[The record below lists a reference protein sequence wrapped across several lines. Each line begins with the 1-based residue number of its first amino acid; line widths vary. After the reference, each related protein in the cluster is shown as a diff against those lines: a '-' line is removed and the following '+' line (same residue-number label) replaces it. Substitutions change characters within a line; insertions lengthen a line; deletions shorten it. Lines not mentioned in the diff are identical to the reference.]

1 MSYFIGIY
9 IGHQKGVGDSP
20 KLFRMEPIHHD
31 EKGMFVEEM
40 IAQIR
45 QDGVGVVLP
54 ILSFLPSFCNQ
65 HIRKIP

>member
-40 IAQIR
+40 IVQIR

-54 ILSFLPSFCNQ
+54 IL
-65 HIRKIP
+65 